1 MRKILFVFGLLT
13 CFFLQAQYSIQG
25 TIAPD
30 HDYSWILLY
39 QMQNGDQ
46 TYVANADVVDGQF
59 KFAIDENQTPG
70 IYRAYYQI
78 ENNLYVEFI
87 YNNEEIE
94 FSFDPSNPDESIS
107 FSQSN
112 ENSVYT
118 DYYKGIKLKQQV
130 IDSIQVLYFKATE
143 KEEEDRLI
151 QSYKKNLSDLNAKQ
165 SEYEMNSSGL
175 FANHFIKAS
184 AQYNSKDPHKE
195 PNDYL
200 DAIKAHFFDAMDLSD
215 TILSHSTFIND
226 RLNDYVFYLHQ
237 GEDVISE
244 NKLQKEAI
252 KKAATWIGSYVEIL
266 SSFQEGL
273 LESYLA
279 QENVEMINFV
289 KENYYL
295 KLPPQYQSEELIKR
309 VNATLKTAIG
319 ITAPDFSWK
328 EDGAVNSLHS
338 LKGTD
343 YYIVLFFSS
352 NCPHCQMEIPEFYKF
367 IIGIENIK
375 VVAVGLED
383 EKESWEAMTHEYAEF
398 INILDLDKWSS
409 QKVED
414 YGIQAIPTYFVLDAD
429 KNILAKP
436 RDFEELKSMFETR

>member
-1 MRKILFVFGLLT
+1 MRKILLIFSFISCTFV
-13 CFFLQAQYSIQG
+13 QAQYSIQG
-25 TIAPD
+25 TITPD

-39 QMQNGDQ
+39 QMQDGDQ
-46 TYVANADVVDGQF
+46 TYIANADVVDGQF
-59 KFAIDENQTPG
+59 KFDVDENQSPG
-70 IYRAYYQI
+70 VYRAYYQI

-94 FSFDPSNPDESIS
+94 FSFDPNNPNESIS

-118 DYYKGIKLKQQV
+118 DYYKEIKLKQQV
-130 IDSIQVLYFKATE
+130 IDSIQVLYFKASE
-143 KEEEDRLI
+143 KEEEDTLTER
-151 QSYKKNLSDLNAKQ
+151 YTKNLAILKTKQ
-165 SEYEMNSSGL
+165 RDFEMRSSGL
-175 FANHFIKAS
+175 IANHFIKAS
-184 AQYNSKDPHKE
+184 AQYNSEKPHKD

-200 DAIKAHFFDAMDLSD
+200 DAIKNHFFDAMDLSD
-215 TILSHSTFIND
+215 SVLSHSTFIND
-226 RLNDYVFYLHQ
+226 RLNDFVFYLHQ
-237 GEDVISE
+237 ANDLASE
-244 NKLQKEAI
+244 NQLQQDAI
-252 KKAATWIGSYVEIL
+252 QKATDWIGSNNAVL
-266 SSFQEGL
+266 SSFQEDL

-289 KENYYL
+289 KDNFYN
-295 KLPPQYQSEELIKR
+295 KLPAQYQNEELMKR
-309 VNATLKTAIG
+309 VDATLKTALG
-319 ITAPDFSWK
+319 IMAPDFTWNS
-328 EDGAVNSLHS
+328 DGKDNSLYA

-383 EKESWEAMTHEYAEF
+383 EKESWEAMTHEYDEF

-409 QKVED
+409 QKVAD
-414 YGIQAIPTYFVLDAD
+414 YGIQAIPTYFVLDSD
-429 KNILAKP
+429 KKILAKP
-436 RDFEELKSMFETR
+436 ENFEELKSMFETR